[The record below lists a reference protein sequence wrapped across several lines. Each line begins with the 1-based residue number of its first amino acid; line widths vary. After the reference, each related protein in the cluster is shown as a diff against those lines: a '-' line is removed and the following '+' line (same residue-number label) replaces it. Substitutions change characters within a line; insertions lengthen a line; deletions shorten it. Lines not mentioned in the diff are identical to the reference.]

1 MLPYRVESVDLQPV
15 AQKVEPGTHF
25 EFSVRLNTGTKDLA
39 GDHVIRLE
47 VTDPKGRKL
56 RHYAQNILL
65 TGPSTAARL
74 SLALSDPEGDYTVT
88 ATEAVSGAR
97 AKSVVRF
104 TR

>member
-1 MLPYRVESVDLQPV
+1 
-15 AQKVEPGTHF
+15 
-25 EFSVRLNTGTKDLA
+25 

-47 VTDPKGRKL
+47 VTDPEGHRL

-65 TGPSTAARL
+65 TGLSTTARL

-97 AKSVVRF
+97 AKSAFRF